1 MMSLTALLIFM
12 QQFFIEQHGLFL
24 SFVGVLG
31 LIIGSF
37 INVVAHRIP
46 IIMMNEWRA
55 DISEFITHDDNISP
69 LIKQQIS
76 AEYQNTNKISLSA
89 PRSSCPHCHTI
100 IAWYHNIPIIS
111 YLILAGRCASCSGKI
126 SAFYPLTEL
135 VCASLSVLIA
145 HHFGVSIHTLLAL
158 ILVWFL
164 LALSL
169 IDLKVQLLPDRLLL
183 PVGMIGLLAN
193 VYSTFAS
200 THAAIIGLMTGF
212 VSFWLINVIFKRL
225 TQKDGM
231 GLGDAKLL
239 GVLGAWLGVQ
249 FLPMIVFISA
259 LLGVLASF
267 IITPKRQAF
276 AFGPYLAIGGVISL
290 LYGESILAWYL
301 SGF

>member
-1 MMSLTALLIFM
+1 MTHLTTLLIFM
-12 QQFFIEQHGLFL
+12 QQFFIEHHGLFL
-24 SFVGVLG
+24 SFIGVTG
-31 LIIGSF
+31 LIVGSF
-37 INVVAHRIP
+37 INVVAHRTP

-55 DISEFITHDDNISP
+55 DISEFIAHDDNISI

-76 AEYQNTNKISLSA
+76 AEYQKTNKISLSS

-111 YLILAGRCASCSGKI
+111 YLILTGRCASCSGKI
-126 SAFYPLTEL
+126 SATYPLTEL
-135 VCASLSVLIA
+135 ICASLSVLIT
-145 HHFGVSIHTLLAL
+145 HHFGVSIHTPLAL
-158 ILVWFL
+158 VLVWFL

-169 IDLKVQLLPDRLLL
+169 IDLKAQLLPDRLLL
-183 PVGMIGLLAN
+183 PIGMIGLLAN
-193 VYSTFAS
+193 IYDTF
-200 THAAIIGLMTGF
+200 TNIHAAIIGLMMGF
-212 VSFWLINVIFKRL
+212 VSFWLINAIFKRL
-225 TQKDGM
+225 TQKNGM

-259 LLGVLASF
+259 LFGVLAGF
-267 IITPKRQAF
+267 IIAPKRQAF

-290 LYGESILAWYL
+290 LYGEAILAWYL